1 MLAGRDKRL
10 TMWSLR
16 QRDDK
21 AAPGPGLS
29 VSGRSAP
36 DLPVSALSKFDLI
49 APDTSVRNDS
59 LPASALPGRKRN
71 WTFWIGRALLIG
83 AAAGF
88 IVLGIL
94 WWRDRPLAEAEASL
108 KKGDARYA
116 HFLLAK
122 FLDRYPHH
130 QRATAL
136 QAQVHVAMGEADT
149 AIALFEQAGTATHE
163 DERALTRALLMTEQW
178 TLAIP
183 LLERAVQQDAD
194 NADALYEL
202 TACRVRLGLFEQA
215 LESAQRF
222 ARLPGQEARGHVFV
236 GAILRDLGKDV
247 EAATAY
253 QTVLKY
259 DPTAGSLQSD
269 PADFFLQYGQTLLRL
284 GKPEESLEP
293 LKRSAAARE
302 SPEVLLEL
310 GNAAMQLQRVNDAKA
325 AWKRAVALDDR
336 YVAAREALAGVELA
350 QGQAEQAL
358 QWLAPLGEEQV
369 TLESAYLRQ
378 RAATLLG
385 ETAEAERWQQLA
397 SKLRKQ
403 QEFSAEIDQ
412 LMAGSP
418 QSFWARVIRTH
429 RFAEQGNWR
438 QAALLVEVLLQEA
451 PTEPFVIELAAAVH
465 RRRDLPSLQ
474 SLPITHF

>member
-1 MLAGRDKRL
+1 
-10 TMWSLR
+10 MWSLR

-21 AAPGPGLS
+21 PASVPGH
-29 VSGRSAP
+29 SAS
-36 DLPVSALSKFDLI
+36 DLPVSALFAHNLG
-49 APDTSVRNDS
+49 APVSSARNDS
-59 LPASALPGRKRN
+59 LRTSALPGRKRN
-71 WTFWIGRALLIG
+71 WTFWFGRALLIG
-83 AAAGF
+83 AAAAL
-88 IVLGIL
+88 IVWGVL
-94 WWRDRPLAEAEASL
+94 WWLDRPLAEAEASL
-108 KKGDARYA
+108 KMGDAKYA
-116 HFLLAK
+116 HFLLSK
-122 FLDRYPHH
+122 FLDRHPNH

-136 QAQVHVAMGEADT
+136 QAQVHVALGEADA
-149 AIALFEQAGTATHE
+149 AIDLFERAGAATSE

-183 LLERAVQQDAD
+183 LLERAVQQDAY

-222 ARLPGQEARGHVFV
+222 ARLPGQEARGHLFV
-236 GAILRDLGKDV
+236 GAILRDLGKDA
-247 EAATAY
+247 EAAKAY

-259 DPTAGSLQSD
+259 DPTAQSLQSD

-310 GNAAMQLQRVNDAKA
+310 GNAAMQLQRVEDAKV
-325 AWKRAVALDDR
+325 AWTRAVALDGR
-336 YVAAREALAGVELA
+336 YVAAREALAGAELA

-358 QWLAPLGEEQV
+358 QWLTPLGEEQM
-369 TLESAYLRQ
+369 TLEAAYLRQ
-378 RAATLLG
+378 RAATLLRKT
-385 ETAEAERWQQLA
+385 EEAEHWQQLA

-412 LMAGSP
+412 LVAGSP
-418 QSFWARVIRTH
+418 QSFWARVVRAH

-438 QAALLVEVLLQEA
+438 QAELLVKVLQQEA
-451 PTEPFVIELAAAVH
+451 PGEPFVIELAAAVH
-465 RRRDLPSLQ
+465 RRRDLPALQ